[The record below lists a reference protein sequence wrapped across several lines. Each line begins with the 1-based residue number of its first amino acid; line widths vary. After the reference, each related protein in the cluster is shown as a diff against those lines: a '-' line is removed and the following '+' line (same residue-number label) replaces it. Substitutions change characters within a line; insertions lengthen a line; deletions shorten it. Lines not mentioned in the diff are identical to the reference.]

1 MQRALRRAGSICYA
15 SLVPDAAVETPRRLP
30 HSMPRHRQ
38 PQVSHTVSTSQP
50 AATGAKRWLLFVHQV
65 PSQPSNLRVRTWRRL
80 QQLGAIAVK
89 QAVYVLPESP
99 GALEDF
105 QWLKTEIESA
115 GGQASVFA
123 ADSVDSWSDDAIIR
137 EFRLSRQRAYG
148 ELAAEVE
155 RVLRRPGSRRR
166 SSSRNAAPPR
176 LLEAFRE
183 RVAAIDRVDFF
194 GSAGRDRVVTLIEQL
209 ASEQAQS
216 SRRPSK
222 VEAAHDPRNKPRGAL
237 WVTRPR
243 PGVDRMASA
252 WLIRRF
258 IDTRARFAFVPD
270 PAAAPVHAIP
280 FDMFGVEFSHHAEH
294 CTFETL
300 CEHFGI
306 RDGAVTRMA
315 EIVHDLDLKDSR
327 FEPSEAP
334 TIGLLIDG
342 LQLGTDKDDELLGR
356 GMMLFDALHRSLEH
370 DLRAKGA
377 RPAGRRRAA
386 AKKR

>member
-1 MQRALRRAGSICYA
+1 
-15 SLVPDAAVETPRRLP
+15 
-30 HSMPRHRQ
+30 
-38 PQVSHTVSTSQP
+38 
-50 AATGAKRWLLFVHQV
+50 
-65 PSQPSNLRVRTWRRL
+65 
-80 QQLGAIAVK
+80 LGAIAVK

-99 GALEDF
+99 AARGDF

-176 LLEAFRE
+176 LLEGFRE

-209 ASEQAQS
+209 ASQRAQS
-216 SRRPSK
+216 GRHLSK
-222 VEAAHDPRNKPRGAL
+222 VEPARNPKKPPRGAL

-243 PGVDRMASA
+243 PGVDRMSSA

-258 IDTRARFAFVPD
+258 IDAGARFTFVPD

-280 FDMFGVEFSHHAEH
+280 FDMFGVEFSHHGEH

-300 CEHFGI
+300 CDHFGI

-370 DLRAKGA
+370 DLRAK
-377 RPAGRRRAA
+377 RVRSAGRRRTA

>member
-1 MQRALRRAGSICYA
+1 
-15 SLVPDAAVETPRRLP
+15 
-30 HSMPRHRQ
+30 MPRHRQ
-38 PQVSHTVSTSQP
+38 PQVPLTEPADEP
-50 AATGAKRWLLFVHQV
+50 AARGGKRWLLFVHQV

-123 ADSVDSWSDDAIIR
+123 ANSVDSWSDDAIIR

-155 RVLRRPGSRRR
+155 RVLRRTGSRRR
-166 SSSRNAAPPR
+166 SSSHSAAPPR
-176 LLEAFRE
+176 LLEGFRE

-194 GSAGRDRVVTLIEQL
+194 GSAGRDRAVTLIEQL
-209 ASEQAQS
+209 ANQQAQS
-216 SRRPSK
+216 SQRPSK
-222 VEAAHDPRNKPRGAL
+222 VQAAHDPRKKPRGVL

-258 IDTRARFAFVPD
+258 IDTGARFAFVPD

-280 FDMFGVEFSHHAEH
+280 FDMFGVEFSHHGEH

>member
-1 MQRALRRAGSICYA
+1 
-15 SLVPDAAVETPRRLP
+15 
-30 HSMPRHRQ
+30 
-38 PQVSHTVSTSQP
+38 
-50 AATGAKRWLLFVHQV
+50 
-65 PSQPSNLRVRTWRRL
+65 
-80 QQLGAIAVK
+80 LGAIAVK

-99 GALEDF
+99 GAREDF

-155 RVLRRPGSRRR
+155 RMLRRAGARQR
-166 SSSRNAAPPR
+166 SSSRSASAPR
-176 LLEAFRE
+176 LLEGFRE

-209 ASEQAQS
+209 AIQSAQK
-216 SRRPSK
+216 SRRLSK
-222 VEAAHDPRNKPRGAL
+222 VETAYDPRKKPRGAL

-258 IDTRARFAFVPD
+258 IDVGARFAFVPD
-270 PAAAPVHAIP
+270 PAAAPVHATP
-280 FDMFGVEFSHHAEH
+280 FDMFGVEFSHHGEH

-342 LQLGTDKDDELLGR
+342 LQLGTDRDDELLGR

-370 DLRAKGA
+370 A
-377 RPAGRRRAA
+377 RRSKDTRPTDRRRRAA

>member
-1 MQRALRRAGSICYA
+1 MPQRS
-15 SLVPDAAVETPRRLP
+15 PD
-30 HSMPRHRQ
+30 SMPRHRQ
-38 PQVSHTVSTSQP
+38 PPVPHTEPTVPP
-50 AATGAKRWLLFVHQV
+50 AATGARRWLLFVHQV

-89 QAVYVLPESP
+89 QAVYVLPESA
-99 GALEDF
+99 GAREDF

-123 ADSVDSWSDDAIIR
+123 AGSVDSWSDDAIIR

-155 RVLRRPGSRRR
+155 RVLQRAGSRRR
-166 SSSRNAAPPR
+166 SSARGAALPR
-176 LLEAFRE
+176 LLEGFRE

-194 GSAGRDRVVTLIEQL
+194 GSAGRDRAVILIEQL
-209 ASEQAQS
+209 ASQQAQS

-222 VEAAHDPRNKPRGAL
+222 VEPVHDPRKKPRGAL

-258 IDTRARFAFVPD
+258 IDHGARFAFVPD

-280 FDMFGVEFSHHAEH
+280 FDMFGVEFSHHGEH

-306 RDGAVTRMA
+306 RDEAVTRLA
-315 EIVHDLDLKDSR
+315 EIVHDLDLKDSL
-327 FEPSEAP
+327 FESSEAP

-342 LQLGTDKDDELLGR
+342 LQLGTDKDDELLVR
-356 GMMLFDALHRSLEH
+356 GMMLFDALHRSFEH
-370 DLRAKGA
+370 A
-377 RPAGRRRAA
+377 RRSKARQPTGRRGRATA
-386 AKKR
+386 TKR